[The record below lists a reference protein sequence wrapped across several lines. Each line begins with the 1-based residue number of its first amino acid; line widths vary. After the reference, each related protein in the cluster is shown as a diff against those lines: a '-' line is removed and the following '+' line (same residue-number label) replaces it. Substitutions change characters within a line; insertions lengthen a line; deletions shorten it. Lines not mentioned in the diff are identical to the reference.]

1 MGKLQIKIVTYTEAL
16 EEIRLIRT
24 LVFHKEQGVDLE
36 LEFDGKDSAA
46 EHLLAYLD
54 NQAVGTA
61 RIRQLSEDI
70 VKIERVAVVKSA
82 RGKGIGKKLTQT
94 ALDLAMQQGFEAA
107 TIHAQEYVKGLYS
120 QLGFVQVGDK
130 FDEAGIPHVKMVRKL
145 R

>member
-24 LVFHKEQGVDLE
+24 LVFHKEQGVDPE
-36 LEFDGKDSAA
+36 LEFDGKDSTA
-46 EHLLAYLD
+46 EHLLAYWN

-61 RIRQLSEDI
+61 RIRGLSEDI
-70 VKIERVAVVKSA
+70 VKIERLAVRKSA
-82 RGKGIGKKLTQT
+82 RGKGIGKKLMQT
-94 ALDLAMQQGFEAA
+94 ALDLAIQQGFETA
-107 TIHAQEYVKGLYS
+107 TINAQEYVKGLYS